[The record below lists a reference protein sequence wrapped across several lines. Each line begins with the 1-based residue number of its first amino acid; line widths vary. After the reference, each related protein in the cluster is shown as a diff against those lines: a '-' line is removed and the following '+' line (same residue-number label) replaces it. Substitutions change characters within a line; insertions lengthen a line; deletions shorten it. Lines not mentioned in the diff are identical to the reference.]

1 MAAGLGTRMKSE
13 RPKHLHPLLGRPL
26 VRWAVEAARGASPD
40 RLVVVCSPGSES
52 ELARLLPEGT
62 ELAVQ
67 AEPRGT
73 GDAVSSSRRTLD
85 GFEGDVLVLPGDAP
99 LFTGEILAGLV
110 ERHRES
116 RPALTLLSV
125 EPLRPLPYGRIV
137 RAPNGEPARIVEER
151 DASPEEVAIRELN
164 ASVYVYRADA
174 LWPALDGLG
183 TDNAQGELYLT
194 DTLERLV
201 REGHEVS
208 VVPCPDPEAAEGVNT
223 RVDLARAADVLRRR
237 ILEAHMLAG
246 VTVVDPATTW
256 IDPDA
261 ALEPESVVHPFTI
274 LRGRTRVGAEAQ
286 VGPHVVALD
295 AEIGPG
301 CTVGPFAYLRPG
313 AMLAAGAKIGAFV
326 EVKNA
331 RVGEGSK
338 VPHLSYIGDADI
350 GRDTNIGAGAIT
362 ANYRSE
368 RYDEKQR
375 TVIGDD
381 VHTGSQNV
389 FVPPVRI
396 GDHAWTGAGSTI
408 TDDVPDGALAIA
420 RARQVNKE
428 GYDGERKRDD

>member
-1 MAAGLGTRMKSE
+1 MAAGLGTRMKSA

-26 VRWAVEAARGASPD
+26 VWWALAAVGELEPD
-40 RLVVVCSPGSES
+40 RTVVVCSPGTD
-52 ELARLLPEGT
+52 ELRALLPAGA

-73 GDAVSSSRRTLD
+73 GDAVEAARGALD
-85 GFEGDVLVLPGDAP
+85 GFDGDVLVLPGDAP
-99 LFTGEILAGLV
+99 LFTGETLRPLV
-110 ERHRES
+110 EAHRS
-116 RPALTLLSV
+116 GRPALTLLSV
-125 EPLRPLPYGRIV
+125 ELQRPLPYGRIV
-137 RAPNGEPARIVEER
+137 RNDDGSLARIVEER
-151 DASPEEVAIRELN
+151 DASPAERAIREMN
-164 ASVYVYRADA
+164 ASVYVFRAET
-174 LWPALDGLG
+174 LWPVLERLG
-183 TDNAQGELYLT
+183 TENAQGERYLT
-194 DTLERLV
+194 DT
-201 REGHEVS
+201 VS
-208 VVPCPDPEAAEGVNT
+208 VLLADGEAVEVVPTDDAEATEGVNT
-223 RVDLARAADVLRRR
+223 RVDLAAAADVLRRR
-237 ILEAHMLAG
+237 ILEGHMLAG

-256 IDPDA
+256 IEPDVRLEPDA
-261 ALEPESVVHPFTI
+261 VVHPFTV
-274 LRGRTRVGAEAQ
+274 LSGATSIGEA
-286 VGPHVVALD
+286 
-295 AEIGPG
+295 AEIGPSVVAVDATVG
-301 CTVGPFAYLRPG
+301 ARATVGPFAYLRPG
-313 AMLAAGAKIGAFV
+313 TVLAEGAKVGTFV

-375 TVIGDD
+375 TMIGDD

-389 FVPPVRI
+389 FVPPVKI
-396 GDHAWTGAGSTI
+396 GDHAWTGAGSAI